1 MPGACARNL
10 VHLTND
16 ILEATLHWNE
26 ITMLEQGWIYSD
38 DSSDSD
44 SDTLNIGRSIYYL
57 MINNESFM
65 MTLPLLYNTCGSG
78 SSGTPIVSQFTN
90 FTSLFNNHIVESAKT
105 VEYID
110 MALQMAIRGEWFL
123 VGALLSHF
131 LASFAHFIQLF
142 SSAGA
147 VTTESSFEI
156 PI

>member
-1 MPGACARNL
+1 MRQYSLFQFEGATYTTELAIGLAAALPISWLRFYMPGACARNL

-110 MALQMAIRGEWFL
+110 MAL
-123 VGALLSHF
+123 
-131 LASFAHFIQLF
+131 
-142 SSAGA
+142 
-147 VTTESSFEI
+147 
-156 PI
+156 